1 MDGLEAAVVDM
12 LDNVQKGLYLKA
24 KRFVED
30 NTRLVEDYDS
40 FKKILEGRRGF
51 MDAPWCGDQACEAS
65 IKEETGATIRCI
77 PMGRSARPGKCVRC
91 GKDTDTWVY
100 FARAY

>member
-1 MDGLEAAVVDM
+1 M
-12 LDNVQKGLYLKA
+12 
-24 KRFVED
+24 ED
-30 NTRLVEDYDS
+30 NTSLWRYDT
-40 FKKILEGRRGF
+40 FKDILETRRGF
-51 MDAPWCGDQACEAS
+51 MDAPWCGDQACETA

-77 PMGRSARPGKCVRC
+77 PMGRLPRPGKCIHC